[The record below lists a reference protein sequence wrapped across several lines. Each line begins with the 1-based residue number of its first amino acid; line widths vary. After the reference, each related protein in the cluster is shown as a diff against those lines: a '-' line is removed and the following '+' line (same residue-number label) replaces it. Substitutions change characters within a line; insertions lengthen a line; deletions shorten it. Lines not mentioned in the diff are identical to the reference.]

1 MKALDLESE
10 NHNHLEHL
18 VHKYDDAVVSI
29 NCQQFYKHYHLKQKE
44 IIMKEFKFGIT
55 TGLIILCFITLAL
68 IVKVVGFK
76 KSLLKLRYIVTF
88 HWLFETIIGWRE
100 GKTPSVILDQ
110 EFKDFVE
117 NDAEFVDAVVK

>member
-1 MKALDLESE
+1 
-10 NHNHLEHL
+10 
-18 VHKYDDAVVSI
+18 
-29 NCQQFYKHYHLKQKE
+29 
-44 IIMKEFKFGIT
+44 MKEFKFGIT

-68 IVKVVGFK
+68 IVKVVGLK

-100 GKTPSVILDQ
+100 GKTPSMILDQ